1 MSAGVDAAVPGLQ
14 LVLLAAATFA
24 KSAVLVAAA
33 ALVAVSQPAAAVATA
48 VAVAAAACALAAAT
62 FAALAGAA
70 IAAAVA
76 EPSTLRGLEC
86 KKLLAWRMELL
97 ASGLEQLASAFLGVC
112 LFHFWLHQLHG
123 VQLSSEGEHR

>member
-14 LVLLAAATFA
+14 LALLAAATFA
-24 KSAVLVAAA
+24 TSAVLVAAA
-33 ALVAVSQPAAAVATA
+33 ALVAVAQPAV
-48 VAVAAAACALAAAT
+48 ALAA
-62 FAALAGAA
+62 AA

-76 EPSTLRGLEC
+76 EPSTLRGHEC

-97 ASGLEQLASAFLGVC
+97 ASGLEQLASALLGVC
-112 LFHFWLHQLHG
+112 LFHFWLHQLQG